1 MSEVLDARA
10 EVLKLAR
17 LLDLT
22 AVELT
27 YLSDLPSTEIREL
40 REKATDRL
48 FTSAPGLARAAA
60 AAKLVPSGLVA
71 TIAQR
76 AFGPMLCA
84 RAAGGADTGK
94 AIDVAKRLPAEFLAD
109 VAVHLDPRRTADII
123 AEVPAEIV
131 VPVAEELGARH
142 EHVTMG
148 RFLAFVPDHGIA
160 AAIGALDDETM
171 LRTAFVLEHK
181 DRLDHAIGL
190 LPPERLPGIIDTAAR
205 LELWSE
211 AFDLLAHV
219 SDERLGPIAE
229 VVADLPE
236 ETVTA
241 LVAAV
246 SADGLWETLLPVV
259 RLMADE
265 ARVRIAAMSPFHQTD
280 VLADILQAAT
290 SSDADGLWVDL
301 VPLVDALPTEGHTR
315 IAGLVTMLEPAAIDR
330 LLREAT
336 GTPDTLE
343 TLLGLVGRMDADGRQ
358 VAIAAI
364 DVAERELGETL
375 LAGLTDPAEIGRLLP
390 LIPDDVLDAVRR
402 AAERV
407 GLTVELEAALE
418 AASAG

>member
-17 LLDLT
+17 LLDVSADDLS
-22 AVELT
+22 
-27 YLSDLPSTEIREL
+27 YLSGLASTEVREL
-40 REKATDRL
+40 RERATDRL
-48 FTSAPGLARAAA
+48 FTSAPGLAGAAA
-60 AAKLVPSGLVA
+60 AAKLIPSGLVA

-94 AIDVAKRLPAEFLAD
+94 AIDVAKRLPTEFLAD
-109 VAVHLDPRRTADII
+109 VAVHLDPRRTAQII

-131 VPVAEELGARH
+131 VPVAKELGARH
-142 EHVTMG
+142 EHVAMG

-211 AFDLLAHV
+211 ALDLLGHV
-219 SDERLGPIAE
+219 SDARLGPIAE

-236 ETVTA
+236 ETVAA
-241 LVAAV
+241 LIGAV
-246 SADGLWETLLPVV
+246 SADGLWATLLPVV
-259 RLMADE
+259 RLMANE
-265 ARVRIAAMSPFHQTD
+265 ARVRIAAMSPFHETE
-280 VLADILQAAT
+280 VLVDILRAAT
-290 SSDADGLWVDL
+290 SEDADGLWVDL
-301 VPLVDALPTEGHTR
+301 VPLVDALPDEAHSR
-315 IAGLVTMLEPAAIDR
+315 IAGLVTTLDPAALDV
-330 LLREAT
+330 LLRDAILKPEL
-336 GTPDTLE
+336 LE
-343 TLLGLVGRMDADGRQ
+343 SLLRLVDRMDSEGRHA
-358 VAIAAI
+358 VIAAI
-364 DVAERELGETL
+364 DAADRSLGEGL
-375 LAGLTDPAEIGRLLP
+375 LAGLTEPAEIDRLLP
-390 LIPDDVLDAVRR
+390 LVPDDVMEAVRR

-407 GLTVELEAALE
+407 GLTAELDGALE
-418 AASAG
+418 TATAT

>member
-17 LLDLT
+17 LLDLK
-22 AVELT
+22 ADELS
-27 YLSDLPSTEIREL
+27 YLSGLPSTEVREL
-40 REKATDRL
+40 RERATDRL
-48 FTSAPGLARAAA
+48 FSSAPGLARAAA
-60 AAKLVPSGLVA
+60 AAKLIPTGLVA

-76 AFGPMLCA
+76 AFGAMLCA

-94 AIDVAKRLPAEFLAD
+94 AIDVAQRLPAAFLAD
-109 VAVHLDPRRTADII
+109 VAIHLDPRRTAAII

-131 VPVAEELGARH
+131 VPVAEELGARR

-148 RFLAFVPDHGIA
+148 RFLAFVPDQGIA
-160 AAIGALDDETM
+160 AAIGALDDEAM

-205 LELWSE
+205 LDLWSE

-236 ETVTA
+236 ETVAA
-241 LVAAV
+241 LIGAV
-246 SADGLWETLLPVV
+246 SADGLWATLLPVV

-265 ARVRIAAMSPFHQTD
+265 ARVRIAAMSPFHETG
-280 VLADILQAAT
+280 VLADILRAAT
-290 SSDADGLWVDL
+290 SEDADGLWVEL
-301 VPLVDALPTEGHTR
+301 VPLVDALPDEAHSR
-315 IAGLVTMLEPAAIDR
+315 LAGLVTTLDERALTVVITDAAQAPHTLDT
-330 LLREAT
+330 LLR
-336 GTPDTLE
+336 
-343 TLLGLVGRMDADGRQ
+343 LVERIGADGRQ
-358 VAIAAI
+358 GVVAAI
-364 DVAERELGETL
+364 DAADRGLGETL
-375 LAGLTDPAEIGRLLP
+375 LAGLTDPARIAQLVP
-390 LIPDDVLDAVRR
+390 LVPPDVLDAVRR

-407 GLTVELEAALE
+407 GLTAELDAAL
-418 AASAG
+418 ASVP

>member
-17 LLDLT
+17 LLDID
-22 AVELT
+22 AHELS
-27 YLSDLPSTEIREL
+27 YLSGLPSTEVRGL
-40 REKATDRL
+40 RERATDRL
-48 FTSAPGLARAAA
+48 FTSAPGLASAAA
-60 AAKLVPSGLVA
+60 AAKLIPSGLVA

-94 AIDVAKRLPAEFLAD
+94 AIDVAKRLPTEFLAD
-109 VAVHLDPRRTADII
+109 VAVHLDPRRTAAII

-131 VPVAEELGARH
+131 VPVAQELGVRR

-181 DRLDHAIGL
+181 ERLDHAIGL

-211 AFDLLAHV
+211 AFDLLGHV

-236 ETVTA
+236 GTVAA
-241 LVAAV
+241 LVRAV
-246 SADGLWETLLPVV
+246 STDGLWATLLPVV
-259 RLMADE
+259 RLMNDE
-265 ARVRIAAMSPFHQTD
+265 ARVRIAAISPFHETE
-280 VLADILQAAT
+280 VLADILRAAT
-290 SSDADGLWVDL
+290 SEDAAGLWSEL
-301 VPLVDALPTEGHTR
+301 VPLVDALPDEAHSR
-315 IAGLVTMLEPAAIDR
+315 IAGLVTTLEPAALDV
-330 LLREAT
+330 LLRDAVPEPELL
-336 GTPDTLE
+336 G
-343 TLLGLVGRMDADGRQ
+343 TLLRLVDRMDADGRQ
-358 VAIAAI
+358 VVIAAI
-364 DVAERELGETL
+364 DEADRSLGETL
-375 LAGLTDPAEIGRLLP
+375 LASLTDPAEIGRLLP
-390 LIPDDVLDAVRR
+390 LVPGDVMDAVTR

-407 GLTVELEAALE
+407 GLTADLDAALE
-418 AASAG
+418 AAAG

>member
-17 LLDLT
+17 LLDLK
-22 AVELT
+22 ADELS
-27 YLSDLPSTEIREL
+27 YLSGLPSTEVREL
-40 REKATDRL
+40 RERATDRL

-94 AIDVAKRLPAEFLAD
+94 AIDVAKRLPTEFLAD
-109 VAVHLDPRRTADII
+109 VAVHLDPRRTAAII

-131 VPVAEELGARH
+131 VPVAEELGARR

-148 RFLAFVPDHGIA
+148 RFLAFVPDSGIA

-211 AFDLLAHV
+211 AFDLLGHV

-236 ETVTA
+236 DTVAA
-241 LVAAV
+241 LVGAV
-246 SADGLWETLLPVV
+246 SADGLWSTLLPVV
-259 RLMADE
+259 RLMADD
-265 ARVRIAAMSPFHQTD
+265 ARVRIAAMSPFHETA

-290 SSDADGLWVDL
+290 SVDADGLWVDL
-301 VPLVDALPTEGHTR
+301 VPLLDALTAEALTR
-315 IAGLVTMLEPAAIDR
+315 VAALVTELDLAALSR
-330 LLREAT
+330 LLREAIDA
-336 GTPDTLE
+336 PATLA
-343 TLLGLVGRMDADGRQ
+343 TLLGLFHRMEPDRRQ
-358 VAIAAI
+358 VVITVI
-364 DVAERELGETL
+364 DEADRAMGETL
-375 LAGLTDPAEIGRLLP
+375 LAVLTDPADIARLLP
-390 LIPDDVLDAVRR
+390 LVPDDVMDAVRR
-402 AAERV
+402 AARR
-407 GLTVELEAALE
+407 LDMTAELEAAL
-418 AASAG
+418 AACPEE

>member
-1 MSEVLDARA
+1 MSEILDARA

-17 LLDLT
+17 LLDIN
-22 AVELT
+22 ADELS
-27 YLSDLPSTEIREL
+27 YLSGLPSTEVRGL
-40 REKATDRL
+40 RDRATDRL
-48 FTSAPGLARAAA
+48 FTSAPGLASAAA
-60 AAKLVPSGLVA
+60 AAKLIPSGLVA

-109 VAVHLDPRRTADII
+109 VAVHLDPRRTAAII

-131 VPVAEELGARH
+131 VPVAEELGARR

-181 DRLDHAIGL
+181 ERLDHAIGL

-211 AFDLLAHV
+211 AFDLLGHV

-236 ETVTA
+236 ETVAA
-241 LVAAV
+241 LVRAV
-246 SADGLWETLLPVV
+246 STDGLWATLLPVV
-259 RLMADE
+259 RLMADD
-265 ARVRIAAMSPFHQTD
+265 ARVRIAAMSPFHETE
-280 VLADILQAAT
+280 VLADILRAAT
-290 SSDADGLWVDL
+290 SEDSDGLWVDL
-301 VPLVDALPTEGHTR
+301 VPLVDALPDEAHSR
-315 IAGLVTMLEPAAIDR
+315 LAALVTTLDPAALDV
-330 LLREAT
+330 LLRDAVLR
-336 GTPDTLE
+336 PDLLQ
-343 TLLGLVGRMDADGRQ
+343 TLLRLVDRMDADGRQ
-358 VAIAAI
+358 VVIAAI
-364 DVAERELGETL
+364 DEADRSLGETL
-375 LAGLTDPAEIGRLLP
+375 LAALIDPAEIGRLLP
-390 LIPDDVLDAVRR
+390 LVPDDVMDAVTR

-407 GLTVELEAALE
+407 GLTAELDAALE
-418 AASAG
+418 AAAG